1 MHVSPLTIPSFR
13 RLFAAQVIA
22 LVGTGLSTI
31 ALTLLAFDLVGG
43 NAASVLGTALA
54 FKMVAYVVFAPIVGG
69 LAHRFARKRFLVA
82 MDLVR
87 AATVLLFPLATQV
100 WQIYLLIFLL
110 NLFSAGF
117 KPVFTATIPDIV
129 TDERQY
135 TRALSMSRLAYD
147 LENLLSPLV
156 AGLAL
161 LFVTY
166 SGLFAANAVAFVL
179 SALLILMTRL
189 PLSAPSDRL
198 GTLRQQINFGLLA
211 YLKTPRLR
219 GLLALYVSVS
229 SASAMVIV
237 NTVVYVR
244 ETLGRTESDVAIAL
258 GAAGTGSML
267 VALLLP
273 RLLDKR
279 PDRPVMLGGTILMAA
294 GLAWMGMG
302 PDLLAL
308 LMAWFLVGA
317 GWSAVQT
324 PAGRLVN
331 RSASPGDRPAYFS
344 AQFALSHACWLV
356 LYSVAGQLGTR
367 IGIETTA
374 LVLSATVVVF
384 AVVAAALWPA
394 RDDEPLPHVH
404 DELDHD
410 HDHVHDEHHDHE
422 HEGWEGDEPHRH
434 PHRHGRV
441 KHSHVFV
448 IDDHHQAWPRFR
460 VADQRHAHSHD

>member
-1 MHVSPLTIPSFR
+1 
-13 RLFAAQVIA
+13 
-22 LVGTGLSTI
+22 
-31 ALTLLAFDLVGG
+31 
-43 NAASVLGTALA
+43 
-54 FKMVAYVVFAPIVGG
+54 
-69 LAHRFARKRFLVA
+69 
-82 MDLVR
+82 
-87 AATVLLFPLATQV
+87 
-100 WQIYLLIFLL
+100 
-110 NLFSAGF
+110 
-117 KPVFTATIPDIV
+117 
-129 TDERQY
+129 
-135 TRALSMSRLAYD
+135 
-147 LENLLSPLV
+147 
-156 AGLAL
+156 
-161 LFVTY
+161 
-166 SGLFAANAVAFVL
+166 
-179 SALLILMTRL
+179 
-189 PLSAPSDRL
+189 
-198 GTLRQQINFGLLA
+198 
-211 YLKTPRLR
+211 
-219 GLLALYVSVS
+219 
-229 SASAMVIV
+229 
-237 NTVVYVR
+237 
-244 ETLGRTESDVAIAL
+244 VAIAL

-294 GLAWMGMG
+294 GLAWMGTG

-404 DELDHD
+404 DELDHE
-410 HDHVHDEHHDHE
+410 HEHVHDEHHDHE
-422 HEGWEGDEPHRH
+422 HGGWEGDEPHRH

-441 KHSHVFV
+441 KHSHIFV
-448 IDDHHQAWPRFR
+448 IDDHHHAWPRFR